1 MKKQKCKE
9 VLIKKSISVNQQKN
23 FMYNQK
29 HKEIIEK
36 NRIQIVMNTDLWQ

>member
-1 MKKQKCKE
+1 MIQPINKKQYMKKQKCKE

-36 NRIQIVMNTDLWQ
+36 NRI